1 MGRRVLT
8 GCGGSQQ
15 QGRVWEQ
22 PQELSISS
30 GPGPGQPQLGHHPT
44 GGLSL
49 AWSASRQGRAVGR
62 WRPATGT
69 DSWGLEWAVG
79 HDRMGEAL
87 EEEHLRC
94 SMQLQAHLQ
103 PSCSPPW
110 AALSALA
117 GFCWQLADRQ
127 VFSSKLNTV
136 LKPKI
141 TMNSYMSIHMVSVQ
155 FGLLELSIRKC
166 LLFIRRTWV

>member
-1 MGRRVLT
+1 MGKRVLA

-15 QGRVWEQ
+15 QGRVWGQ
-22 PQELSISS
+22 PKALGISP
-30 GPGPGQPQLGHHPT
+30 GPGPGQPQLGHHPA
-44 GGLSL
+44 G
-49 AWSASRQGRAVGR
+49 SASRQGRAVGR
-62 WRPATGT
+62 WRSATGT
-69 DSWGLEWAVG
+69 DPWGLEWAVG
-79 HDRMGEAL
+79 QDRMGEAL

-94 SMQLQAHLQ
+94 SMQLQDHLQ
-103 PSCSPPW
+103 PSCSYPW

-127 VFSSKLNTV
+127 VFSSKLSTI

-141 TMNSYMSIHMVSVQ
+141 RTNSYMGIHMVSVQ